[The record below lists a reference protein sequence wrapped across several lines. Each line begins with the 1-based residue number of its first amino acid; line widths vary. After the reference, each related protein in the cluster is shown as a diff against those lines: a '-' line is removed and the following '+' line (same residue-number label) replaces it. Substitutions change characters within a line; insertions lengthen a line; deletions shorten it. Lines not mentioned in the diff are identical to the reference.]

1 MILIMVIGMMK
12 VRMIVIMLVMM
23 IVIMLVIVRMG
34 RKLFFLTIALNNLF
48 TQDQLCAPVW
58 YYAQ

>member
-1 MILIMVIGMMK
+1 MIVMVIGMMK
-12 VRMIVIMLVMM
+12 VRM

-48 TQDQLCAPVW
+48 TQDQLCATVW
-58 YYAQ
+58 YYA